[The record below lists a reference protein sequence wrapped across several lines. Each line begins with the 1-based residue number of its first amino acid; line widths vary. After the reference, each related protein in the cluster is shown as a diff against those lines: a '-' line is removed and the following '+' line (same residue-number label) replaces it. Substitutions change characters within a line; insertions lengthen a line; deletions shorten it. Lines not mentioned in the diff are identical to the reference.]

1 MIELNFTFFVQLVN
15 FLIALLVL
23 NLILFRPI
31 RENLRKRAELMASRL
46 EEIEKFSN
54 AAEEKL
60 SSYEVSLD
68 EARKQAQEIR
78 SKLKEEGYAEEKS
91 LVEAAMGEAAG
102 VIKSAREK
110 FEQERNAALKSLEA
124 KVSDYAAK
132 VASKI
137 LGEA

>member
-31 RENLRKRAELMASRL
+31 RGILRKRADLMASRL
-46 EEIEKFSN
+46 EEIERFSN
-54 AAEEKL
+54 AAEEKI
-60 SSYEVSLD
+60 SSYEASLD

-78 SKLKEEGYAEEKS
+78 GKLKEEGYAEEKS
-91 LVEAAMGEAAG
+91 LVEAAMKEAAG
-102 VIKSAREK
+102 VIKAARDK
-110 FEQERNAALKSLEA
+110 YEQEKSAALKSLES
-124 KVSDYAAK
+124 KVNDYAAK